1 MEVFKRN
8 AFAKMSLCVVLLVS
22 GCSMGALKRDKK
34 PNNITYS
41 ENLQE
46 KFEEIDLNSDG
57 TLDREEIKKYESDET
72 PKADHETP
80 MWALFLILMLM
91 GLLFVAPYVC
101 IRIARFI
108 NELRNKKRV

>member
-46 KFEEIDLNSDG
+46 KFEEIDLNNDG
-57 TLDREEIKKYESDET
+57 VIDKAEARKHEENKPAKTDFKTPTSSFLLIMGFMAVACMLPITFTYVAGKIRDFRE
-72 PKADHETP
+72 
-80 MWALFLILMLM
+80 
-91 GLLFVAPYVC
+91 
-101 IRIARFI
+101 
-108 NELRNKKRV
+108 KKRV